1 MYHEVVSK
9 DGGTEHKR
17 GLAMDDQTKNT
28 IKQAI
33 AHIHSNIDTY
43 EDAIGQDPTYD
54 DERIL
59 GSDDWSMTAFSHDLL
74 RIGYEGH
81 NHKAHLMLAYNQN
94 AENVQYRYA
103 VRLLRREAERH
114 NGAARIPDCFR
125 QPRNRARRID

>member
-59 GSDDWSMTAFSHDLL
+59 NDALAGIERACYAL
-74 RIGYEGH
+74 RILQSR
-81 NHKAHLMLAYNQN
+81 LMSDNQ
-94 AENVQYRYA
+94 
-103 VRLLRREAERH
+103 
-114 NGAARIPDCFR
+114 
-125 QPRNRARRID
+125 RAKVA